1 MTETKQEKE
10 RVIIVGV
17 EHEGN
22 YQYFEESMLE
32 LKNLTKTAEGEVVFS
47 LTQKRPQIDRR
58 TVIGKGKIAE
68 LVTLIETY
76 EANLVIFN
84 HELTPRQSQTIGD
97 ALGIP
102 VIDRVQVILD
112 IFAMRARSKEG
123 KLQVELAQLEYLL
136 PRLMGQGKMMSRL
149 GGGIGTRGPGETK
162 LETDR
167 RHIRNKVTIIKK
179 ELKEVEAHRTRTRQK
194 RQTND
199 TFQIGL
205 IGYTN
210 AGKSTILNAL
220 TKAQT
225 YEEDQL
231 FATLDPL
238 TKKWRLPEGFEVTLT
253 DTVGFIQDL
262 PTQLINAFHST
273 LEESR
278 NMDLL
283 LHVVDASSDNRQQH
297 EETVLKL
304 MEELDLTGIPVLTV
318 YNKADQMNP
327 ATFVPT
333 LFPSVLISA
342 KSLSGKEQLSQ
353 AIKLSIMEILQPYTL
368 TVASHEGN
376 TLNQLKKETLLVT
389 ADFDPETQ
397 RYVAKGFAPLY
408 SFAIRLMEDN

>member
-149 GGGIGTRGPGETK
+149 GGGIG
-162 LETDR
+162 
-167 RHIRNKVTIIKK
+167 
-179 ELKEVEAHRTRTRQK
+179 
-194 RQTND
+194 
-199 TFQIGL
+199 
-205 IGYTN
+205 
-210 AGKSTILNAL
+210 
-220 TKAQT
+220 
-225 YEEDQL
+225 
-231 FATLDPL
+231 
-238 TKKWRLPEGFEVTLT
+238 
-253 DTVGFIQDL
+253 
-262 PTQLINAFHST
+262 
-273 LEESR
+273 
-278 NMDLL
+278 
-283 LHVVDASSDNRQQH
+283 
-297 EETVLKL
+297 
-304 MEELDLTGIPVLTV
+304 
-318 YNKADQMNP
+318 
-327 ATFVPT
+327 
-333 LFPSVLISA
+333 
-342 KSLSGKEQLSQ
+342 
-353 AIKLSIMEILQPYTL
+353 
-368 TVASHEGN
+368 
-376 TLNQLKKETLLVT
+376 
-389 ADFDPETQ
+389 
-397 RYVAKGFAPLY
+397 
-408 SFAIRLMEDN
+408 

>member
-179 ELKEVEAHRTRTRQK
+179 ELKEVEAK
-194 RQTND
+194 
-199 TFQIGL
+199 IGEIEWR
-205 IGYTN
+205 IG
-210 AGKSTILNAL
+210 AVVSLKSGHNNYL
-220 TKAQT
+220 
-225 YEEDQL
+225 
-231 FATLDPL
+231 
-238 TKKWRLPEGFEVTLT
+238 
-253 DTVGFIQDL
+253 
-262 PTQLINAFHST
+262 
-273 LEESR
+273 
-278 NMDLL
+278 
-283 LHVVDASSDNRQQH
+283 
-297 EETVLKL
+297 
-304 MEELDLTGIPVLTV
+304 
-318 YNKADQMNP
+318 
-327 ATFVPT
+327 
-333 LFPSVLISA
+333 
-342 KSLSGKEQLSQ
+342 
-353 AIKLSIMEILQPYTL
+353 
-368 TVASHEGN
+368 
-376 TLNQLKKETLLVT
+376 
-389 ADFDPETQ
+389 
-397 RYVAKGFAPLY
+397 
-408 SFAIRLMEDN
+408 